1 MQKSSQNFH
10 KIYKVTKHVIKAN
23 KSGFAILLLFS
34 KELCKKQYF
43 RQQAWNQDKTLTN
56 IWYTEK
62 TNPPLDGSTHQEPN
76 KIKFAI
82 FRATEN

>member
-43 RQQAWNQDKTLTN
+43 RQQAWNQDKTRTS
-56 IWYTEK
+56 IWDSWK
-62 TNPPLDGSTHQEPN
+62 KVVPLESIFHMEPN
-76 KIKFAI
+76 KI
-82 FRATEN
+82 